1 MYEPYLMATQRVLFH
16 DAVLMQLAAR
26 FTGTAAA
33 CAKNRDDGDND
44 NDEETA
50 LDEAEEDQND
60 ADDLADPGK
69 DPATL
74 RAREMFLEALAREQH
89 DIGELKAKMAAARAA
104 KQKRGPDK
112 HDDRTLRPS
121 QQMMRQW
128 GLLAAPAPAM
138 FN

>member
-1 MYEPYLMATQRVLFH
+1 VYEPYLQATQRVLFH

-26 FTGTAAA
+26 FTGTAAV
-33 CAKNRDDGDND
+33 CANNSTDDDDND
-44 NDEETA
+44 AETA
-50 LDEAEEDQND
+50 LDAAEEDQNA

-69 DPATL
+69 DPAMR

-89 DIGELKAKMAAARAA
+89 DISELKAKMAAARAA
-104 KQKRGPDK
+104 KRKDK

-121 QQMMRQW
+121 QKMMQQW
-128 GLLAAPAPAM
+128 GLLAVPAPVM